1 MTGDATEREDPGSGS
16 DLPAADEP
24 VLSVEGVDAFY
35 GTSHVLHDVDLHAD
49 AGEVVAVLGRNG
61 AGKTT
66 LVRSVLGLTPPR
78 RGRVRLLGADVTGEP
93 PEAIANRGVGYVPQ
107 NRRLFPEMTVAENLE
122 MGVGRGRFDR
132 ARLSHVYELFPRLR
146 ERADQ
151 RAGTLSGGEGQMV
164 AIGRA
169 LVRDPALLVMDEPTE
184 GLMPTL
190 VEEIREVLADVSA
203 TGRTTL
209 LVEQNVDLA
218 LSVAD
223 RVYLLERGR
232 AVHEAPAAGLRA
244 DPGPIERHL
253 GVGRDD

>member
-1 MTGDATEREDPGSGS
+1 MTGGDEPGSDG
-16 DLPAADEP
+16 P

-35 GTSHVLHDVDLHAD
+35 GTSHVLHDVDLHAG

-93 PEAIANRGVGYVPQ
+93 PEVIANRGVGYVPQ

-122 MGVGRGRFDR
+122 MGAGRGRFDR
-132 ARLSHVYELFPRLR
+132 AQLARVYELFPRLR

-203 TGRTTL
+203 TDRTTL

-232 AVHEAPAAGLRA
+232 VVHEAPAARLRA
-244 DPGPIERHL
+244 DPEPIERHL
-253 GVGRDD
+253 GVGRGA